1 LLTQLGW
8 ERFVL
13 PDQPSPWG
21 DECWRH
27 PLGRKAIFLGD
38 LVDRGPQVMDTVRIV
53 RNMVSAG
60 NALCVAGNHDVK
72 LVKYLRGKQIE
83 IKHGLEQSIA
93 EVDWPLQR
101 RCDEIRQQFG
111 EFGPPFSNSFGRCR
125 LMFF

>member
-1 LLTQLGW
+1 
-8 ERFVL
+8 
-13 PDQPSPWG
+13 
-21 DECWRH
+21 
-27 PLGRKAIFLGD
+27 
-38 LVDRGPQVMDTVRIV
+38 MDTLRIV
-53 RNMVSAG
+53 NNMVSAG